1 MELVDAGK
9 IKPVIYKE
17 DYRGLEDVPG
27 ALGDLKA
34 HKAWGRA
41 IVRINEAAE
50 AEQKARL

>member
-1 MELVDAGK
+1 MELVDAGN

-17 DYRGLEDVPG
+17 HYRGLEDVPR
-27 ALGDLKA
+27 ALEDLKA

-50 AEQKARL
+50 NEHKARL